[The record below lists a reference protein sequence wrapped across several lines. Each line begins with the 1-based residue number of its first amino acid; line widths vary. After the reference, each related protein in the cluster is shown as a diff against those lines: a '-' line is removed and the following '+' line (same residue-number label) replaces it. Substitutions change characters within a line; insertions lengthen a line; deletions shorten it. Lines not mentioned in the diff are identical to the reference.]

1 MIKDEIIAKKL
12 LNNLGLNPKG
22 LNEVKKLMD
31 SAQDA
36 GLSDSDSSVIHTI
49 LEKTYK

>member
-1 MIKDEIIAKKL
+1 MKL
-12 LNNLGLNPKG
+12 KI
-22 LNEVKKLMD
+22 MD
-31 SAQDA
+31 LAQIS